1 MLVGAGA
8 DVMLGERKESS
19 SELLAASSI
28 NGADSGVE
36 DERDRLRAEL
46 SQRFSEIAYLTKMLD
61 SFKYDST
68 DRSVRMLVEDL
79 AAYTSELEKSHSALL
94 NSSSWRITA
103 PVRAVIRTLKRA
115 PLPEPFKYRLNQI
128 IGGNN

>member
-1 MLVGAGA
+1 
-8 DVMLGERKESS
+8 MLGERKESS
-19 SELLAASSI
+19 SELLATSLI
-28 NGADSGVE
+28 NGADSGAE

-61 SFKYDST
+61 SLKYDNT

-79 AAYTSELEKSHSALL
+79 VAYTSELEKSHSALL

-103 PVRAVIRTLKRA
+103 PVRVVIRILKRS
-115 PLPEPFKYRLNQI
+115 PSSEPFKYRLNQI
-128 IGGNN
+128 TGGMFFKS